1 MRKLSSVSVIKEIL
15 AENSF
20 RFSKSLGQNFLIDEN
35 VLDAIISG
43 AGIDENSCVLEVG
56 PGFGTLTQKLC
67 MNARKVV
74 SVEID
79 ETVIPIL
86 KDNLKEF
93 DNLTVV
99 NNDILKTDI
108 AALLSEQFGKEK
120 VSVCANLPYY
130 ITTPVITA
138 LLKPELPICD
148 ITVMVQKE
156 VAERLAAKPGKKDYG
171 AISLMV
177 GYYAE
182 PELLVTVP
190 PSAFIP
196 QPKVSSAVIR
206 LKKREKPPVEVK
218 SEEIYFKVI
227 KSAFAQRRKTLL
239 NSVANSNSLGL
250 SKPEAE
256 EIFEKV
262 GIDSRRRGE
271 TLSMEEFA
279 KIANAVYEL
288 RKE

>member
-1 MRKLSSVSVIKEIL
+1 MRKLSSASVIKEIL
-15 AENSF
+15 SENSF

-35 VLDAIISG
+35 VLDTIISG
-43 AGIDENSCVLEVG
+43 AQIDKDSCVLEVG

-67 MNARKVV
+67 MNAKKVV

-93 DNLTVV
+93 DNLTIIS
-99 NNDILKTDI
+99 NDILKTDI
-108 AALLSEQFGKEK
+108 AALAEKEFEGSK
-120 VSVCANLPYY
+120 IKVCANLPYY

-138 LLKPELPICD
+138 LLEPSLPITD

-156 VAERLAAKPGKKDYG
+156 VAERLAAKPGSKAYG
-171 AISLMV
+171 AISVTV

-182 PELLVTVP
+182 PELLVSVP
-190 PSAFIP
+190 PCAFIP

-206 LKKREKPPVEVK
+206 LRKREKPPVEVK

-227 KSAFAQRRKTLL
+227 KAAFAQRRKTLL
-239 NSVANSNSLGL
+239 NSIANSNVLSLT
-250 SKPEAE
+250 KAEAE
-256 EIFEKV
+256 ELLV
-262 GIDSRRRGE
+262 SAGIDPKRRGE

-279 KIANAVYEL
+279 KITNAL
-288 RKE
+288 